1 MYEFFSF
8 VHIYIFSLEMF
19 VKVKYKKIRLCLK
32 ITSTHQIMF
41 KKPIKNE
48 SNIGA
53 PFSWLNLG
61 VIYYQNLYIH
71 K

>member
-1 MYEFFSF
+1 
-8 VHIYIFSLEMF
+8 MF
-19 VKVKYKKIRLCLK
+19 AKVKYKKIRLCLK

-41 KKPIKNE
+41 INPIKNE

-53 PFSWLNLG
+53 PFFLVEFRSNILSKS
-61 VIYYQNLYIH
+61 LYSEV